1 MIKKI
6 ILSLIVLILIVIG
19 IKYYNSRKTVECWW
33 GVVYPTLS
41 FIAFEDEEDTSK
53 QISSTDENFMYVQK
67 EEPIKVKIAI
77 LEWFKKIF

>member
-33 GVVYPTLS
+33 GVAYPTLS
-41 FIAFEDEEDTSK
+41 FIAFEDEENTSK

>member
-6 ILSLIVLILIVIG
+6 ILSLIMLILIIIG
-19 IKYYNSRKTVECWW
+19 IRYYNSKRTVECWW
-33 GVVYPTLS
+33 GVAYPTLS

-53 QISSTDENFMYVQK
+53 QISSTDGNFMYIQK
-67 EEPIKVKIAI
+67 EEPVKVKIAI

>member
-33 GVVYPTLS
+33 GVAYPTLS

>member
-6 ILSLIVLILIVIG
+6 ILSLIMLILIIIG
-19 IKYYNSRKTVECWW
+19 IRYYNSKRTVECWW
-33 GVVYPTLS
+33 GVAYPTLS
-41 FIAFEDEEDTSK
+41 FIAFEDEEDISK
-53 QISSTDENFMYVQK
+53 QISSTDENFMYIQK

>member
-19 IKYYNSRKTVECWW
+19 IRYYNSRKTVECWW
-33 GVVYPTLS
+33 GVAYPTLS

>member
-6 ILSLIVLILIVIG
+6 ILSLIVLILIIIG
-19 IKYYNSRKTVECWW
+19 IRYYNSKRTVECWW
-33 GVVYPTLS
+33 GVAYPTLS

-53 QISSTDENFMYVQK
+53 QISSTDENFMYIQK
-67 EEPIKVKIAI
+67 EEPVKVKIAI